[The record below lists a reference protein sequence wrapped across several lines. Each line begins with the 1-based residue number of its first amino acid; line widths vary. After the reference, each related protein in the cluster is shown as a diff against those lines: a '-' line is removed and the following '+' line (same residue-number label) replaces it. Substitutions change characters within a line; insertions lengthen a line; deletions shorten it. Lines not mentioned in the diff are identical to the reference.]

1 MKAFVRH
8 SGIAAPFVRENIDTD
23 LITPLNRQGSGLSGG
38 DIIFES
44 IRYRADGSENPD
56 FILNQEP
63 YRNASIL
70 LTGKNFGTGSSRESA
85 VTGMMAFGFQCVIA
99 PSFGAIFYNNCFA
112 NGMLPIVLEEHI
124 VKELDKVSSTAPF
137 TRIDIDLEENTI
149 IHPLMSAPIVFHTDS
164 RMRRK
169 LLLGLDDIDEIMS
182 HSPDETAFQENDRI
196 IRPWIYNWQ

>member
-1 MKAFVRH
+1 MKSFIRH
-8 SGIAAPFVRENIDTD
+8 SGIAVPFIRENVDTD

-38 DIIFES
+38 EIIFES

-63 YRNASIL
+63 YRNASIM

-99 PSFGAIFYNNCFA
+99 PSFGEIFHNNCFA
-112 NGMLPIVLEEHI
+112 NGMLPIVLEELVI
-124 VKELDKVSSTAPF
+124 AQLERVAKQDPTVKM
-137 TRIDIDLEENTI
+137 DIDLEENTVV
-149 IHPLMSAPIVFHTDS
+149 HPALSAPIVFSIDD

-169 LLLGLDDIDEIMS
+169 LLLGLDDIDEIMANS
-182 HSPDETAFQENDRI
+182 AKETAFQESDKVV
-196 IRPWIYNWQ
+196 RPWIYHWQ

>member
-8 SGIAAPFVRENIDTD
+8 SGIVAPFVRENIDTD

-38 DIIFES
+38 DIIFDS
-44 IRYRADGSENPD
+44 IRYLSDGSENPD

-85 VTGMMAFGFQCVIA
+85 VTGMMAFGFKCVIA

-112 NGMLPIVLEEHI
+112 NGMLPIVLEEHVIAYMEKI
-124 VKELDKVSSTAPF
+124 VSIKPASMMDV
-137 TRIDIDLEENTI
+137 DLEKNTI
-149 IHPLMSAPIVFHTDS
+149 SHPLMSDPIVFNTDS
-164 RMRRK
+164 RMRNK

-182 HSPDETAFQENDRI
+182 HSHDETTFQNNDRA
-196 IRPWIYNWQ
+196 IRPWVYDWQ